1 MMLSVRSVKQFIV
14 KGLIQIIVLIL
25 LIYLVFPFI
34 WLLSISFKST
44 PEIVTGGL
52 KIIPENLY
60 FDHYRSIINDSNLIQ
75 SLLNSLLV
83 SVLSMTITLMIAL
96 PAAYSLVRYKTKI
109 KNAVLG
115 WILASQIF
123 PAILIIIPL
132 YMVLRYLHLTD
143 SIIGLTMVYVV
154 WELPFVLWM
163 LYGYIKSIPLELEE
177 AAFIDGATKLQY
189 VYRILFPVILPAIGA
204 TAIFAFIISWN
215 EFLFAL
221 VLMKNPENITLPV
234 QLSRFTGMEGQARIG
249 LLAAAS
255 CLATIPSL
263 VLFTFLRKGFKSGL
277 ISGAVKV

>member
-1 MMLSVRSVKQFIV
+1 MILSVKSVKQFIV

-60 FDHYRSIINDSNLIQ
+60 FDHYRSIIHDSN
-75 SLLNSLLV
+75 LNSLLV
-83 SVLSMTITLMIAL
+83 SILSMTITLLIAL

-132 YMVLRYLHLTD
+132 YTVLRYLHLTD

-255 CLATIPSL
+255 CFATIPSL

>member
-1 MMLSVRSVKQFIV
+1 MIDYKMKAKRFSANTIKHL
-14 KGLIQIIVLIL
+14 LIFMF

-34 WLLSISFKST
+34 WLVSISLKST
-44 PEIVTGGL
+44 SEIFSGAL
-52 KIIPENLY
+52 QIIPKELY
-60 FDHYRSIINDSNLIQ
+60 FEHYRSIFRESNLIQ
-75 SLLNSLLV
+75 SVKNSLQV
-83 SVLSMTITLMIAL
+83 SIFSMIVTIIIAL

-109 KNAVLG
+109 KNVVLG

-132 YMVLRYLHLTD
+132 YMVLKYLHLTD
-143 SIIGLTMVYVV
+143 SILGLTMVYVV

-163 LYGYIKSIPLELEE
+163 LYGYIKSIPVELEE
-177 AAFIDGATKLQY
+177 AAFIDGATKIQF

-221 VLMKNPENITLPV
+221 VLMKNPENVTLPV
-234 QLSRFTGMEGQARIG
+234 QLARFTGMEGQARIG

-263 VLFTFLRKGFKSGL
+263 FLFGSVRKWFKSGQL
-277 ISGAVKV
+277 SGSVKV

>member
-1 MMLSVRSVKQFIV
+1 MMDSKKKVKQFAVNMI
-14 KGLIQIIVLIL
+14 KHILIFIF

-34 WLLSISFKST
+34 WLVSISLKST
-44 PEIVTGGL
+44 SEIFSGAHQ
-52 KIIPENLY
+52 IIPKTLY
-60 FDHYRSIINDSNLIQ
+60 FDHYRSIFQESNLIQ
-75 SLLNSLLV
+75 SVKNSLQV
-83 SVLSMTITLMIAL
+83 SIFSMIITVIIAL
-96 PAAYSLVRYKTKI
+96 PAAYSLVRYRTKI
-109 KNAVLG
+109 KNMVLG

-132 YMVLRYLHLTD
+132 YMVLKNLHLTD
-143 SIIGLTMVYVV
+143 SILGLTMVYVV

-163 LYGYIKSIPLELEE
+163 LYGYIKSIPIELEE
-177 AAFIDGATKLQY
+177 AAFIDGATKVQF

-221 VLMKNPENITLPV
+221 VLMKNPENVTLPV
-234 QLSRFTGMEGQARIG
+234 QLARFTGMEGQARIG

-263 VLFTFLRKGFKSGL
+263 ILFGSVRKWFKSGQL
-277 ISGAVKV
+277 SGSVKV

>member
-1 MMLSVRSVKQFIV
+1 MQINNVQDMVL
-14 KGLIQIIVLIL
+14 KGIKQIIMLIL

-34 WLLSISFKST
+34 WLVSISFKST
-44 PEIVTGGL
+44 AEILTGG
-52 KIIPENLY
+52 IHVIPKDFY
-60 FDHYRSIINDSNLIQ
+60 FDHYRSILNDSNLIQ
-75 SLLNSLLV
+75 SVFNSLVV
-83 SVLSMTITLMIAL
+83 SIFSMTITVMIAL
-96 PAAYSLVRYKTKI
+96 PAAYSLVRFKTNI

-123 PAILIIIPL
+123 PAILVIIPL

-143 SIIGLTMVYVV
+143 SIFGLTMVYVV

-163 LYGYIKSIPLELEE
+163 LYGYIKNIPLELEE

-189 VYRILFPVILPAIGA
+189 VYRILFPVIMPAIGA

-221 VLMKNPENITLPV
+221 VLMKNLENVTLPV

-263 VLFTFLRKGFKSGL
+263 ILFTFMRKGFKSGL
-277 ISGAVKV
+277 MTGSVKV

>member
-1 MMLSVRSVKQFIV
+1 MMDSKIKVKQFAVNMI
-14 KGLIQIIVLIL
+14 KHILIFIF

-34 WLLSISFKST
+34 WLVSISLKST
-44 PEIVTGGL
+44 SEIFSGAHQ
-52 KIIPENLY
+52 IIPKTLY
-60 FDHYRSIINDSNLIQ
+60 FDHYRSIFQESNLIQ
-75 SLLNSLLV
+75 SVKNSLQV
-83 SVLSMTITLMIAL
+83 SIFSMIITVIIAL
-96 PAAYSLVRYKTKI
+96 PAAYSLVRYRTKI
-109 KNAVLG
+109 KNMVLG

-132 YMVLRYLHLTD
+132 YMVLKNLHLTD
-143 SIIGLTMVYVV
+143 SILGLTMVYVV

-163 LYGYIKSIPLELEE
+163 LYGYIKSIPIELEE
-177 AAFIDGATKLQY
+177 AAFIDGATKVQF

-221 VLMKNPENITLPV
+221 VLMKNPENVTLPV
-234 QLSRFTGMEGQARIG
+234 QLARFTGMEGQARIG

-263 VLFTFLRKGFKSGL
+263 ILFGSVRKWFKSGQL
-277 ISGAVKV
+277 SGSVKV